1 MKTRKS
7 SPIPPSLMPPEP
19 YIEINHTPQQ
29 HNYANY
35 PGTQYS
41 VTVRNQ
47 QNNSQKVHL
56 LQGTLKFN
64 RTDWL

>member
-1 MKTRKS
+1 
-7 SPIPPSLMPPEP
+7 MPPEP

-56 LQGTLKFN
+56 LQGTLKLN
-64 RTDWL
+64 NTDWL